1 MSNRSN
7 YYRYGGSGGG
17 VSVVP
22 PAVSDSPGM
31 LTRLFGKDQPTGGP
45 QIDPATGQVTM
56 QPYVGRGGLLGGY
69 SRQVANSANMQMLPQ
84 MYGMQEQER
93 IQRAMAELEER
104 YAAQAAERE
113 AALRRGNIRAEGEEQ
128 QKAIKAQGD
137 QTVRGTRVAERQRR
151 KTDNNLSTNKVLEQ
165 DKVVPTKAAKKFA
178 GSRLN
183 PQRLVNAS
191 INDKQQGKL
200 QIDPAVMDARRQGI
214 IDTYQA
220 QGSINAKNNR
230 EVLSADQVAYNY
242 GNEKGGVSVV
252 PTDAR
257 SGPRTVSEDMVI
269 PGTGFM
275 GKDGRIM
282 GGQVGQ
288 RRTTVPPP
296 ALPGVMDRARTM
308 FADPNTP
315 AIPAP
320 APISGRVTPTPAAQ
334 QTPQGNTTF
343 ADEFV
348 GKVRTHPYSPE
359 IWRNFSDRVGT
370 KLGVP
375 PNADMLQ
382 IGSSTMHRRVGTPF
396 EKPLRGEQGGAVST
410 QELWNYITN
419 LPAEEQQALFSGLI
433 PQL

>member
-22 PAVSDSPGM
+22 PDVRGGPGWLPM
-31 LTRLFGKDQPTGGP
+31 ILGKDQPTGGP
-45 QIDPATGQVTM
+45 QLDPATGQVTM
-56 QPYVGRGGLLGGY
+56 QPYVGRKGLLGGY
-69 SRQVANSANMQMLPQ
+69 SRRVADSANMQMLPQ
-84 MYGMQEQER
+84 MYGLQEQER

-104 YAAQAAERE
+104 YAAQDAERR
-113 AALRRGNIRAEGEEQ
+113 AALERGNINARAGQDRLTAEQ
-128 QKAIKAQGD
+128 QAKLNIQQNKQ
-137 QTVRGTRVAERQRR
+137 AERQKRRTERR
-151 KTDNNLSTNKVLEQ
+151 KTADDTVAKAGMVPDKGTNRQFVKQVNPLRLANTITDEQQQAGLLANPKV
-165 DKVVPTKAAKKFA
+165 T
-178 GSRLN
+178 
-183 PQRLVNAS
+183 
-191 INDKQQGKL
+191 
-200 QIDPAVMDARRQGI
+200 DARTRGTI
-214 IDTYQA
+214 AAYDA

-230 EVLSADQVAYNY
+230 EVLSADQAILNY
-242 GNEKGGVSVV
+242 GNEKDGVSIF
-252 PTDAR
+252 PTDMR
-257 SGPRTVSEDMVI
+257 LGPRTVSEDMVI
-269 PGTGFM
+269 SGTGFM